1 MPKLR
6 AMITHLD
13 LAAGLRLR
21 SAIVR
26 LLWVAASRPRALG
39 SLGLRRHTSPNSL
52 ICSSSSLKSTTQTRP
67 SGWLRRRLRVTPLRA
82 RSAPRKKRG
91 AMGLCSSA
99 SADAGVAAP
108 LEPES
113 NGSEVEASAASADAE
128 AAASS
133 TRTAASSSISLV
145 ELGLDGDLHDDLS
158 SAEKKRLQSV
168 LQIGGGAAGDDEADG
183 PRSKRR
189 A

>member
-1 MPKLR
+1 M
-6 AMITHLD
+6 
-13 LAAGLRLR
+13 
-21 SAIVR
+21 
-26 LLWVAASRPRALG
+26 
-39 SLGLRRHTSPNSL
+39 
-52 ICSSSSLKSTTQTRP
+52 
-67 SGWLRRRLRVTPLRA
+67 TPLRA

-168 LQIGGGAAGDDEADG
+168 LAPVYGHPSVTGAGIS
-183 PRSKRR
+183 SKELGRVIVLLSLIHI
-189 A
+189 